1 MAGLVVAGLVA
12 AVGYLLSEINRGRY
26 RLAVEG
32 EELIVQRGA
41 YLPIGFTRFEPESED
56 LQRSYAPLELPDA
69 RPVSTAEVY
78 DDRADLDR
86 ALFAILAGWSREL
99 LESDAADDFELA
111 MSYVAR
117 AELLPG
123 LSEEQRF
130 EMRALRADTAFQNG
144 RRILSQVEEQL
155 DAALDS
161 FGLALELGTTRQ
173 AAARRWMAEI
183 RRRLE
188 LHRAGRDRVDDL
200 DREDGA
206 SEEVEPPGLESYR
219 RSPARRRIEPDADDD
234 RSEPRDQ
241 RPRDESDEEPAP
253 PKWRL

>member
-1 MAGLVVAGLVA
+1 DA
-12 AVGYLLSEINRGRY
+12 
-26 RLAVEG
+26 
-32 EELIVQRGA
+32 
-41 YLPIGFTRFEPESED
+41 PE
-56 LQRSYAPLELPDA
+56 
-69 RPVSTAEVY
+69 
-78 DDRADLDR
+78 
-86 ALFAILAGWSREL
+86 
-99 LESDAADDFELA
+99 DFELA
-111 MSYVAR
+111 MVYVAR

-188 LHRAGRDRVDDL
+188 SHRSGRDRVDEL
-200 DREDGA
+200 DREDRA
-206 SEEVEPPGLESYR
+206 SELEPPGLESYR
-219 RSPARRRIEPDADDD
+219 RSPARRRLEPDVDDD
-234 RSEPRDQ
+234 QPEPQDD
-241 RPRDESDEEPAP
+241 RPPSKAPQDESDEEPAP